1 VSERTAVYTRVW
13 TTGGDDDDDDDG
25 RVREVTT

>member
-1 VSERTAVYTRVW
+1 VYTRVW

>member
-13 TTGGDDDDDDDG
+13 TTGGDDDDDDG
-25 RVREVTT
+25 RVREATT